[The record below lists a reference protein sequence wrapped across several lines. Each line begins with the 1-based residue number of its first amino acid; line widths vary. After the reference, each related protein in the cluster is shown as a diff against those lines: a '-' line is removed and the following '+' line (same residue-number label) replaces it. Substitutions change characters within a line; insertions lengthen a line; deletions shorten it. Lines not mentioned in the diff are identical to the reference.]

1 MRNVEF
7 VKSAAKKDQYPRS
20 VLPRI
25 AFVGRS
31 NVGKSSLINCIVK
44 RKGLAK
50 TSSTPGRTQIINFFN
65 VDDTWLFVDL
75 PGYGYAKVPQ
85 RIRDTWAEMIEEF
98 LLEDELKLVV
108 LIVDARH
115 EPTKLDCQMAEWMVH
130 NQIPFQVVA
139 TKVDK
144 VKKSK
149 IAGNLSDL
157 TGALKVE
164 SVLPFSAETGQGR
177 KLLIQKFKEICS

>member
-44 RKGLAK
+44 RKSLAK
-50 TSSTPGRTQIINFFN
+50 TSSTPGRTQLINFFK
-65 VDDTWLFVDL
+65 VDETWLFVDL

-85 RIRDTWAEMIEEF
+85 RIRAGWAAMIEEC
-98 LLEDELKLVV
+98 LLEDNLKLVV

-115 EPTKLDCQMAEWMVH
+115 QPTKLDRQMVEWMVDH
-130 NQIPFQVVA
+130 GIPFLVAA
-139 TKVDK
+139 TKIDK
-144 VKKSK
+144 VKKSMVSR
-149 IAGNLSDL
+149 NLSDL
-157 TGALKVE
+157 KSILEIE
-164 SVLPFSAETGQGR
+164 SVLPFSAVTGQG
-177 KLLIQKFKEICS
+177 KKILIQRFKEICS